1 MIGERIELLAKLSN
15 LPSASRSL
23 KRLINWVK
31 RPGVGDITEV
41 EHFAQGEMR
50 HHFLTLIGGVGLGKT
65 HLARAIAW
73 DWIEGGRTAAYFQV
87 EDLLDRLRAG
97 YRMQEMNRESDY
109 ERLLN
114 FVLRCP
120 LLVLDDLGVEKETE
134 WSMAKLDQIIDHR
147 YAFGLPT
154 VFATNLALSKL
165 PERIADRLSE
175 GVIVHLKGK
184 SYRTKGAGGN
194 LVG

>member
-15 LPSASRSL
+15 LPPASKWL

-41 EHFAQGEMR
+41 ECFARGEMK
-50 HHFLTLIGGVGLGKT
+50 HHLLTLIGGVGLGKT
-65 HLARAIAW
+65 HLAQAIAW
-73 DWIEGGRTAAYFQV
+73 DWLEQGKTVAYYQV
-87 EDLLDRLRAG
+87 EDLLDKLRGG
-97 YRMQEMNRESDY
+97 YRMQEMNKESNY

-114 FVLRCP
+114 FVLRCS

-154 VFATNLALSKL
+154 IIMTNLALSKL

-175 GVIVHLKGK
+175 GVVVHLKGK
-184 SYRTKGAGGN
+184 SYRTKGASGN
-194 LVG
+194 VVG